1 MAFLGLGNTELLVIA
16 VVVLLLFGATAIPKL
31 ARGLGQA
38 KGQFQAA
45 KKEFDAEAA
54 KAAAAPPAA
63 TPAVASEEQ
72 IRSTAKGLGIDPT
85 GKSSEELKRL
95 IAQKLA

>member
-1 MAFLGLGNTELLVIA
+1 MVFGLGNTELLVIA
-16 VVVLLLFGATAIPKL
+16 VVILLLFGATAIPKL

-45 KKEFDAEAA
+45 KKEFDAEAS
-54 KAAAAPPAA
+54 KAAAVPPPA
-63 TPAVASEEQ
+63 TPAASEEQ
-72 IRSTAKGLGIDPT
+72 LRSTAKGLGIDPV
-85 GKSSEELKRL
+85 GKSTDELKQL